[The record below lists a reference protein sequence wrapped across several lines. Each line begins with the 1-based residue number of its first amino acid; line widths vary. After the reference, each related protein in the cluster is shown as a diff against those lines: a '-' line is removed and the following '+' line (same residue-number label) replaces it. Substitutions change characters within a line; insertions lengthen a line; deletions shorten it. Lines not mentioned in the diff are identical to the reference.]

1 MKKIYMTRPIHDAGI
16 ALLKGKGYEV
26 IVGEGAGVPSHEGI
40 IEALQATPYDAVVA
54 FLTDKVDA
62 TLFDACPTAKI
73 FSNYSVGFNNVD
85 LAEAERR
92 GIAITNTPG
101 TSGLAVAEH
110 AVALMLAC
118 TTRLAEGDRF
128 MRSGTFAG
136 WQPDLFL
143 GTDLSGKTVGLIGT
157 GDIGA
162 RVAKM
167 LSRGFGCK
175 IVYND
180 VVRNQELETV
190 DAATY
195 MERDELLRTADIVTL
210 HVPLL
215 PATMH
220 LIDAAAFASMKPS
233 AILINTARGPIIDE
247 AALVEALKNRTIS
260 AAGLDVYE
268 FEPKVTD
275 ELLQLD
281 NVVLTPHIASS
292 RETARIKM
300 AETVANNI
308 ISFFETGTP
317 LTPVVTMAAPV
328 AEGTP
333 SAVR

>member
-1 MKKIYMTRPIHDAGI
+1 MTRPIHDAGI
-16 ALLKGKGYEV
+16 ALLKEKGYE
-26 IVGEGAGVPSHEGI
+26 ITIGEGNSVPAHESI
-40 IEALQATPYDAVVA
+40 IQALGSAPYDAVVT
-54 FLTDKVDA
+54 FLTNKVDA

-85 LAEAERR
+85 LGEAEKR

-128 MRSGTFAG
+128 MRSGQFAG
-136 WQPDLFL
+136 WQPDLL
-143 GTDLSGKTVGLIGT
+143 TGTDLSGKTVGFIGT

-167 LSRGFGCK
+167 LSRGFGCRV
-175 IVYND
+175 IYND

-190 DAATY
+190 DAATF

-215 PATMH
+215 PETRH
-220 LIDAAAFASMKPS
+220 LIDAAALASMKPT
-233 AILINTARGPIIDE
+233 AILVNTARGPVVDE
-247 AALVEALKNRTIS
+247 AALVEALKNKTIS
-260 AAGLDVYE
+260 AAGIDVYE
-268 FEPKVTD
+268 FEPSLTD
-275 ELLQLD
+275 GLLQLN

-308 ISFFETGTP
+308 ISFFETGAP
-317 LTPVVTMAAPV
+317 LTPVAKAVTLPV
-328 AEGTP
+328 PDGTP
-333 SAVR
+333 SLAH